1 MSFNEAQLKDLLGG
15 KGYIRGPFGSAL
27 KRAELKED
35 GVPVYE
41 QQHAIRG
48 DRDFRYFIDEEKY
61 EKLKRFTVETNDLI
75 ISCSG
80 TVGRISVIREGDPK
94 GIISQALL
102 ILRPDAE
109 KVLPEYLYYFFS
121 SKRGFNELIN
131 ASQGAVQ
138 LNIAPR
144 AVVEKIPVPIPCI
157 EEQKTI
163 VAILKGV
170 DDKIELNR
178 QTNQTLEQIAQA
190 IFKSW
195 FVDFEPTRAKIIAK
209 EQGADSATQ
218 ELAAQAII
226 CGAITL
232 EQLQGYAEESV
243 EESAQQREQES
254 LSTRLQKAINEKLSQ
269 ASAHPLNATTAEQL
283 IATAALFPNELVESE
298 LGEVPKGWE
307 VKALDEIAHYQNGL
321 ALQKFRPENDEE
333 SLPVLKIA
341 QLRKGFA
348 DGEERASANIKPECI
363 VDNGDVV
370 FSWSGSLIVDI
381 WCGGKVALNQ
391 HLFKVTSQNYPKW
404 FYHYWTK
411 RHLEVF
417 QQIAADK
424 AVTMGHIKR
433 EHLSQAKCLVPADNL
448 LELGVINNLLEKQVL
463 LNLENFSLEN
473 IRDALLPKLLSGE
486 LRVNSGS
493 HIT

>member
-1 MSFNEAQLKDLLGG
+1 MSAEWPVVLIDNIKSGI
-15 KGYIRGPFGSAL
+15 KGAIAIGPFGSRM
-27 KRAELKED
+27 KSDCYVDK
-35 GVPVYE
+35 GVPV
-41 QQHAIRG
+41 IRG
-48 DRDFRYFIDEEKY
+48 TNITGGPKFEGNFVYISEEKAQTLGSSNVF
-61 EKLKRFTVETNDLI
+61 KNDLVFPHRGSI
-75 ISCSG
+75 G
-80 TVGRISVIREGDPK
+80 EV
-94 GIISQALL
+94 GIIQDNEQYVISSSLMKLTCDTKIANPKF
-102 ILRPDAE
+102 I
-109 KVLPEYLYYFFS
+109 YYFFKS
-121 SKRGFNELIN
+121 YLGRHQLLKN
-131 ASQGAVQ
+131 ASQVGTPGIGQPLTSLKSIEIKLPPIEVQ
-138 LNIAPR
+138 DRIDCVLSSID
-144 AVVEKIPVPIPCI
+144 E
-157 EEQKTI
+157 
-163 VAILKGV
+163 
-170 DDKIELNR
+170 KIELNR
-178 QTNQTLEQIAQA
+178 QTNQTLVQIAQA

-209 EQGADSATQ
+209 EQGANSATQ

-232 EQLQGYAEESV
+232 EQLAEV
-243 EESAQQREQES
+243 EQNLETTLQQAIDEKLNQHKQTNPTALNAQQ
-254 LSTRLQKAINEKLSQ
+254 LKT
-269 ASAHPLNATTAEQL
+269 
-283 IATAALFPNELVESE
+283 TAALFPNELVESE
-298 LGEVPKGWE
+298 LGDVPKGWE

-321 ALQKFRPENDEE
+321 ALQKFRPEGDEE

-404 FYHYWTK
+404 FYYYWTK

-448 LELGVINNLLEKQVL
+448 LELGVISNLLKKQVL

>member
-1 MSFNEAQLKDLLGG
+1 MRFKTVKLGELLDVLTDYHANGAY
-15 KGYIRGPFGSAL
+15 K
-27 KRAELKED
+27 KLKENVELLD
-35 GVPVYE
+35 EPDYAVMIRTTNFEQNDFASNLKYITEHAYNFLAKSKVYAGDIIMNKIANAGSSYLMPELDKPVSL
-41 QQHAIRG
+41 AMNLFLLRINT
-48 DRDFRYFIDEEKY
+48 EKANPTY
-61 EKLKRFTVETNDLI
+61 VYIYLKIHEAYVKNFAN
-75 ISCSG
+75 G
-80 TVGRISVIREGDPK
+80 SVTKTITKEAVK
-94 GIISQALL
+94 NLEIQ
-102 ILRPDAE
+102 
-109 KVLPEYLYYFFS
+109 LPERSVQDSIVKIYFS
-121 SKRGFNELIN
+121 LSDKI
-131 ASQGAVQ
+131 Q
-138 LNIAPR
+138 LN
-144 AVVEKIPVPIPCI
+144 
-157 EEQKTI
+157 QK
-163 VAILKGV
+163 
-170 DDKIELNR
+170 
-178 QTNQTLEQIAQA
+178 TNQTLEQMAQA

-195 FVDFEPTRAKIIAK
+195 FVDFEPTRAKVITKA
-209 EQGADSATQ
+209 QGADPATQ

-417 QQIAADK
+417 QQIA
-424 AVTMGHIKR
+424 R
-433 EHLSQAKCLVPADNL
+433 SEEHTSELQSRPHLV
-448 LELGVINNLLEKQVL
+448 
-463 LNLENFSLEN
+463 
-473 IRDALLPKLLSGE
+473 
-486 LRVNSGS
+486 
-493 HIT
+493 

>member
-1 MSFNEAQLKDLLGG
+1 MTSDISITDFVDFNPKRRIQKGTAAPFVDMAALPVDSRDISAIGERVFKGG
-15 KGYIRGPFGSAL
+15 GS
-27 KRAELKED
+27 RFMN
-35 GVPVYE
+35 
-41 QQHAIRG
+41 G
-48 DRDFRYFIDEEKY
+48 DTLFARITPCLENGKTA
-61 EKLKRFTVETNDLI
+61 KV
-75 ISCSG
+75 SG
-80 TVGRISVIREGDPK
+80 LP
-94 GIISQALL
+94 
-102 ILRPDAE
+102 E
-109 KVLPEYLYYFFS
+109 KVVASGSTEFIVMAAKEPEYDEDYVYYLARLPEFRAYAQARMEGTSGRQRVPWQSLA
-121 SKRGFNELIN
+121 GFTFDFPGKEARKVI
-131 ASQGAVQ
+131 GRV
-138 LNIAPR
+138 
-144 AVVEKIPVPIPCI
+144 
-157 EEQKTI
+157 
-163 VAILKGV
+163 LKV
-170 DDKIELNR
+170 FDDKIELNR
-178 QTNQTLEQIAQA
+178 QTNQTLEQMAQA

-209 EQGADSATQ
+209 AQGADPATQ

-226 CGAITL
+226 SGAITL

-348 DGEERASANIKPECI
+348 DDEERASANIKPECI